1 MYQDTLPSALT
12 CQFRSVYPL
21 LSSSHPTFIH
31 CIGSVHPRTHTNIN
45 NPHQLY
51 KCSATEIRDLL
62 SNLKPAPIQWRT
74 QQACTLQLQSKT
86 QIEFLSFVWVWLPRY
101 FKICSFHRW
110 SSSLL
115 SLIFHSDFSIA
126 DVIVWNSLSEYSG
139 DPHLLFFRPLS
150 HNTHQWNWVG
160 RINTHNKSNGNQTT
174 FDCNV

>member
-51 KCSATEIRDLL
+51 KCSATEIWDLL
-62 SNLKPAPIQWRT
+62 SNLKPEPIQWRT

-101 FKICSFHRW
+101 FKICSIHRW

-126 DVIVWNSLSEYSG
+126 DVDCSTQVYRNIQEILTFCSFGLYRTT
-139 DPHLLFFRPLS
+139 P
-150 HNTHQWNWVG
+150 
-160 RINTHNKSNGNQTT
+160 INGTELEG
-174 FDCNV
+174 